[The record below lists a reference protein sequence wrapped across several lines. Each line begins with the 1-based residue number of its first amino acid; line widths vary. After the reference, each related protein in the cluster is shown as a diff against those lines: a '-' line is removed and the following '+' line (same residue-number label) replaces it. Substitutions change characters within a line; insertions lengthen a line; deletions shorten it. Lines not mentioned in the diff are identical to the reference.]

1 MPLLCGASI
10 STAAEIQ
17 KPESRKGLPKQ
28 FFGYRSFMPEFEVM
42 KKFRSMGIDTF
53 TLMFSNGLNSVG
65 SPYTKY
71 QPVWVWE
78 KEYDMAIVDKQFQ
91 DLFAAVPDAKV
102 ICYIDLNPP
111 SWWSKR
117 GYVSRNRLESYT
129 DSGMTYGS
137 NVWREDVAHY
147 FQALLK
153 HLNEKYGDRIEAYL
167 YAAGP
172 TTEWFDRSLGTES
185 NSRIA
190 GWRKWNFVRGKPIPD
205 DIPPFVKRYAGDAD
219 VIPSKIPNKLIL
231 IPTKA
236 LSCIRLGTV

>member
-1 MPLLCGASI
+1 
-10 STAAEIQ
+10 
-17 KPESRKGLPKQ
+17 
-28 FFGYRSFMPEFEVM
+28 MPEFEVM

-117 GYVSRNRLESYT
+117 GYLSRNKLESYT
-129 DSGMTYGS
+129 DSGMTYG
-137 NVWREDVAHY
+137 
-147 FQALLK
+147 
-153 HLNEKYGDRIEAYL
+153 
-167 YAAGP
+167 
-172 TTEWFDRSLGTES
+172 
-185 NSRIA
+185 
-190 GWRKWNFVRGKPIPD
+190 
-205 DIPPFVKRYAGDAD
+205 
-219 VIPSKIPNKLIL
+219 
-231 IPTKA
+231 
-236 LSCIRLGTV
+236 